1 MVEELAQLK
10 TKISLPFLLL
20 EKMALALTYAFENI
34 IEAHGGYLS
43 HQTDSDLSGGT
54 TLHHLFYSWNN

>member
-1 MVEELAQLK
+1 MVEELKAIK
-10 TKISLPFLLL
+10 DKIFLPLLL

-43 HQTDSDLSGGT
+43 HQTDS
-54 TLHHLFYSWNN
+54 